1 MPERISAASAAD
13 LKDWLDLM
21 VKKIKRTIGSA
32 TVPAEPDDNE
42 SEDDE

>member
-1 MPERISAASAAD
+1 

-21 VKKIKRTIGSA
+21 VKKIKRTISSA
-32 TVPAEPDDNE
+32 TAPPATEQDDE